1 MIEQYGTYAPKK
13 STFPLQLC
21 RMLGFGRGILK
32 KKLLKAWH
40 SMGYSIVD
48 TKIRGINYR
57 LNIVKNTT
65 DGKLLV
71 ASKKYDS
78 VELSYIK
85 ESFNKDSKSTFIDIG
100 ANTGY
105 YSLNL
110 AREGF
115 ANILSIEANPDV
127 INILKQNVD
136 CNGFN
141 NQIKV
146 VPYCVGETGE
156 MEFYTSSGWGSSSV
170 IKQNHKSGRVISV
183 VSKPLIEILKEF
195 NIQQIDALK
204 IDVEGY
210 EDEVLVPFFNETKQN
225 LHPHLIVL
233 EHCNYSDWSMDLLNF
248 LEELSYDVVRKTR
261 ANTILKKVK

>member
-1 MIEQYGTYAPKK
+1 MVEEFGNYAPKK
-13 STFPLQLC
+13 STIPLQLC

-32 KKLLKAWH
+32 KKLLRAWH

-85 ESFNKDSKSTFIDIG
+85 ESFNIDSKSTFIDIG

-115 ANILSIEANPDV
+115 ASILSIEANPDV

-136 CNGFN
+136 YNGFN

-170 IKQNHKSGRVISV
+170 IKQNHKSGRVIRV
-183 VSKPLIEILKEF
+183 ISKPLIEILKEF

-210 EDEVLVPFFNETKQN
+210 EDQVLVPFLNETKLS
-225 LHPHLIVL
+225 LHPNLIVL
-233 EHCNYSDWSMDLLNF
+233 EHCNHSDWSTDLIKF
-248 LEELSYDVVRKTR
+248 LKECSYNIVKETR